1 MIRFIAKRLHTI
13 NTLLLTI
20 DKKEFSQKGNLK
32 ESSFMMYTLNK
43 WYLKRKEDI
52 DIAINTTEDNDPYS
66 QLYALLKLK
75 FETEVFLLVYHRNH
89 KSFVIRFQA
98 EVNRYNFEIG
108 NFVLLIEKIDKHL
121 KSNIKRLRE
130 LLEMNIL
137 KLL

>member
-1 MIRFIAKRLHTI
+1 M
-13 NTLLLTI
+13 
-20 DKKEFSQKGNLK
+20 K

-52 DIAINTTEDNDPYS
+52 DIAINATEDNDPYS
-66 QLYALLKLK
+66 KLYELLKLK
-75 FETEVFLLVYHRNH
+75 FETEVFLLVYHRNP
-89 KSFVIRFQA
+89 KSFVMRFQA

-121 KSNIKRLRE
+121 KGNIKRLRE

>member
-52 DIAINTTEDNDPYS
+52 DIAINTTDDNDPYS

>member
-1 MIRFIAKRLHTI
+1 MIRLIAKRLHAI

-52 DIAINTTEDNDPYS
+52 DIAINATEDNDPYS
-66 QLYALLKLK
+66 QLYELLKLK
-75 FETEVFLLVYHRNH
+75 FETEVFLLVYHRNP
-89 KSFVIRFQA
+89 KSFVMRFQA

>member
-1 MIRFIAKRLHTI
+1 M
-13 NTLLLTI
+13 
-20 DKKEFSQKGNLK
+20 
-32 ESSFMMYTLNK
+32 
-43 WYLKRKEDI
+43 
-52 DIAINTTEDNDPYS
+52 
-66 QLYALLKLK
+66 
-75 FETEVFLLVYHRNH
+75 
-89 KSFVIRFQA
+89 RFQA